1 MSWEEWSEERAEER
15 ERRAEEEEIMAEM
28 WMGEKQGQIML
39 TNQRVCLHFASL
51 ANQNA

>member
-1 MSWEEWSEERAEER
+1 MYRI
-15 ERRAEEEEIMAEM
+15 EIQLAFVCLKE
-28 WMGEKQGQIML
+28 QGQIML